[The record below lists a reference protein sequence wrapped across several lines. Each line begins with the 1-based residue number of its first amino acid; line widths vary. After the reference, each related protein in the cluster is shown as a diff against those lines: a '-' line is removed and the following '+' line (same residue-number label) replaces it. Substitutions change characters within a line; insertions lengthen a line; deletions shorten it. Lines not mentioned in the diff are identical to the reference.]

1 MTQQIQVLEFTLNS
15 GTNKGHRRIW
25 IEGNRLISTGFRP
38 GMMLAKAIDGD
49 RLILSVV
56 SDRTLKKHS
65 IAGTLDRPILDLCGK
80 WVTRFMGDHPKVAV
94 TLSRG
99 RITIRPTT

>member
-1 MTQQIQVLEFTLNS
+1 MTQNIAPLEFTLKS
-15 GTNKGHRRIW
+15 GSNKGQRRIW
-25 IEGNRLISTGFRP
+25 IEGSRLLSAGFRP
-38 GMMLAKAIDGD
+38 GIMLAKAIDGD
-49 RLILSVV
+49 SLILSVV
-56 SDRTLKKHS
+56 SERRLKKHS